1 MNLNVLHGIDNFDEG
16 QEKTVVTIGTFDGLH
31 LGHQAILTRL
41 MEVAGKRGWPA
52 LAITFEPHP
61 RVLVTPDSPPPL
73 LTCLNEKIRL
83 FSDYLDGMLL
93 ILKFDRE
100 LMNLTAEQFTK
111 NYLVDRINVGK
122 LIVGYD
128 HAFGKDRSGTVND
141 LIELSRKYSFELEIV
156 NPVIVENKP
165 ISSSRI
171 RRLMAD
177 NHYAEALKLFGHPY
191 PLSGT
196 VTKGIGLGK
205 ELGYPTANIRINPRK
220 LLPADGVYS
229 CSVELDHRKLDGMMF
244 IGRNHF
250 NPEAVKSIEINIF
263 DFDEEIY
270 DRELYCFP
278 EVFIRESR
286 KYNETSQLAEQ
297 LKIDKENVMRIKK

>member
-1 MNLNVLHGIDNFDEG
+1 MNLKVIHGIDRFDDRP
-16 QEKTVVTIGTFDGLH
+16 EKVVVTIGTFDGLH

-41 MEVAGKRGWPA
+41 MGVAGKRDWPA
-52 LAITFEPHP
+52 LAVTFEPHP

-73 LTCLNEKIRL
+73 LTCLNEKVRL
-83 FSDYLDGMLL
+83 FADYLDGTLL
-93 ILKFDRE
+93 IMKFDRE

-111 NYLVDRINVGK
+111 NYLVDRVNVGK

-128 HAFGKDRSGTVND
+128 HAFGKDRSGTIND

-156 NPVIVENKP
+156 NPVIIENKP

-191 PLSGT
+191 PLSGR

-205 ELGYPTANIRINPRK
+205 ELGYPTANISINPRK

-229 CSVELDHRKLDGMMF
+229 CSVELGARKLNGMMF

-263 DFDEEIY
+263 DFDGEIY
-270 DRELYCFP
+270 DQELYCFP
-278 EVFIRESR
+278 ETYMRES
-286 KYNETSQLAEQ
+286 KKFDDASQLVEQ
-297 LKIDKENVMRIKK
+297 LKIDKENVMKIKK